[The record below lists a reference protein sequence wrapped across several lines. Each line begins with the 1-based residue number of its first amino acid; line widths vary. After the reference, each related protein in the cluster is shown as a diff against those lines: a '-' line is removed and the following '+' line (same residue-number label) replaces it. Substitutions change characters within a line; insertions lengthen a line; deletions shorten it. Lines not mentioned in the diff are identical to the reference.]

1 MATKLLP
8 ITIQSPGNLGLN
20 TQSSS
25 VGLGPEWGLFLDNA
39 AFDNIGR
46 MSARKGLLKV
56 TNTPISGKP
65 TFNNIF
71 EYIKDSSTEHIITS
85 DSTNNKIYSGTSTLT
100 DRTGSLSFTNDNW
113 QFANFNGKCIGVS
126 KEEFP
131 ISWDGSAAAFT
142 EIHNGHANWAAGTA
156 YALGA
161 TVKAVSSATKE
172 RYFVCTSAGTS
183 GGSEPTFPSAE
194 GATVVDNGATWTT
207 VKMPKGNC
215 ILSAFGRLWAAD
227 SDLTTIRFSA
237 LNNEKLWDSTN
248 GGGTID
254 LVNNFAF
261 GKDEIIAL
269 STFNNQLIV
278 FGKTNITIFNSP
290 VIPTSLALADSVVGM
305 GCVARD
311 TVQTIGSDLLFLSGD
326 GLRSLSRTIELEK
339 MPAQDFSQNIRTDL
353 LSQLSAA
360 NKDNIKS
367 CWSEKE
373 GFYLLKI
380 GTFVY
385 NFDFKKLIS
394 SVKTLEVPLP
404 KISRWLGMEPDSLF
418 VAKDE
423 TVYFGKQGFVAKYSG
438 YNDSLYSDSSV
449 VSSTY
454 NFKYRSNWQDFGF
467 ISPEI
472 SSLYKMP
479 KKIKM
484 TVNEGTDYTINYFWA
499 FDYINTEY
507 RQAGTAILNTLVSAG
522 AQWGTSE
529 WNLGEWSGDATA
541 VDSVPAQLSGSG
553 QNLQY
558 GFDVTVNGSNI
569 AIQQIELLIKLG
581 RVAR

>member
-1 MATKLLP
+1 MATKLIP
-8 ITIQSPGNLGLN
+8 VTIQSPGNLGLN

-56 TNTPISGKP
+56 TGTPVSGKP

-71 EYIKDSSTEHIITS
+71 EYVVNSSTDHIITS
-85 DSTNNKIYSGTSTLT
+85 DSTNNKLYSGTTTLT

-113 QFANFNGKCIGVS
+113 QFANYNSKCIGVS

-131 ISWDGSAAAFT
+131 ISWDGSAAAFV
-142 EIHNGHANWAAGTA
+142 EIHSGHANWAAATA

-161 TVKAVSSATKE
+161 TVKAVGSATKE

-183 GGSEPTFPSAE
+183 AGSEPTFPSTE

-237 LNNEKLWDSTN
+237 LNNEKLWDTTN
-248 GGGTID
+248 GGGVID

-261 GKDEIIAL
+261 GKDEIVAL
-269 STFNNQLIV
+269 ATFNNQLIV

-290 VIPTSLALADSVVGM
+290 VIPTALALADSVVGM

-311 TVQTIGSDLLFLSGD
+311 SVQNIGSDLLFLSGD

-353 LSQLSAA
+353 LEQLAAA

-373 GFYLLKI
+373 GFYLLKL
-380 GTFVY
+380 GSFVY

-404 KISRWLGMEPDSLF
+404 KISRWLSMQPDSLF
-418 VAKDE
+418 VSRDE

-438 YNDSLYSDSSV
+438 YNDSLYSGSDV

-507 RQAGTAILNTLVSAG
+507 RQTGTAILNTLVSAG

-541 VDSVPAQLSGSG
+541 VDSVPAHLSGSG

>member
-1 MATKLLP
+1 MATRLIP
-8 ITIQSPGNLGLN
+8 VSIPSPGNLGLN
-20 TQSSS
+20 TQSSA
-25 VGLGPEWGLFLDNA
+25 VGLGPEWGLFLDNVE
-39 AFDNIGR
+39 FDNLGR
-46 MSARKGLLKV
+46 IAARKGLLKV
-56 TNTPISGKP
+56 TTSAIASKP
-65 TFNNIF
+65 TFGNIF
-71 EYIKDSSTEHIITS
+71 EYRQTATTSHIIS
-85 DSTNNKIYSGTSTLT
+85 GDSTNGKLYSGTTTLT
-100 DRTGSLSFTNDNW
+100 DITGSLSFTNKNW
-113 QFANFNGKCIGVS
+113 QFANLNGRVIAVT

-131 ISWDGSAAAFT
+131 IYWTGSSNFDY
-142 EIHNGHANWAAGTA
+142 IHNQHSNWAAATA
-156 YALGA
+156 YALGD
-161 TVKAVSSATKE
+161 TVKAVGSATKE

-183 GGSEPTFPSAE
+183 AGSEPTFPSTEA
-194 GATVVDNGATWTT
+194 ATVVDNGATWTT

-227 SDLTTIRFSA
+227 SDKTTIRFSA
-237 LNNEKLWDSTN
+237 LNNEKLWDTTN

>member
-183 GGSEPTFPSAE
+183 AGSEPTFPSTE